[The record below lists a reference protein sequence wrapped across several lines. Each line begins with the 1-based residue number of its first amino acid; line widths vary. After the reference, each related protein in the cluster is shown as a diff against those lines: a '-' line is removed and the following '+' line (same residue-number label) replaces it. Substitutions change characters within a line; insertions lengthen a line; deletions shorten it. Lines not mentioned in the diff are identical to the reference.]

1 MMEKSTISEF
11 VEYLKKELNSSER
24 RELNILESLI
34 DYYNDFPPQGLDD
47 PDSDFFREEVE
58 RLADNNLPSLQ
69 SYLMENESSWLSIDN
84 GKFKLEKSEKK
95 SLSKTTLEQNLTEDE
110 LALINKHFR
119 DFNTLERNSLLSL
132 YEQKIEKYGTENEK
146 YQTLRL
152 LCNSYQY
159 SSEVDSS
166 YLKALE
172 KVGPIAS
179 NLKEIDSFLYFET
192 SAKLYREKYEHHA
205 SAEQFKLAISA
216 AKKDEKTNNN
226 TLVYLTRS
234 MRIQYELAGDEES
247 ASAAFIEENK
257 LKRVLADKREKS
269 MLYLISD
276 YCQNPNKVAFWAL
289 GLILFSTLIYSFCG
303 LVPSGKEP
311 QSFFSDGVTLLRVV
325 WDALYFS
332 VVTFTTLGY
341 GDFSPNDGVSRVIAN
356 IESLGGLFLTSL
368 YLVSLVKKHGR

>member
-1 MMEKSTISEF
+1 MMEESTISKF
-11 VEYLKKELNSSER
+11 VEYLKRELNSSDR
-24 RELNILESLI
+24 HELNILESLI

-58 RLADNNLPSLQ
+58 RLADNNLPFLQ
-69 SYLMENESSWLSIDN
+69 RYLMENENSWLSIDD

-95 SLSKTTLEQNLTEDE
+95 LPCKTTLEQNLTEDE
-110 LALINKHFR
+110 LKLKNKHFR

-132 YEQKIEKYGTENEK
+132 YEHKIEKYGTENEK

-192 SAKLYREKYEHHA
+192 SAKLYREKYEHHN
-205 SAEQFKLAISA
+205 SAEQFKLAIRA
-216 AKKDEKTNNN
+216 ARGEKAANK

-234 MRIQYELAGDEES
+234 MRIQYELAGDEEN
-247 ASAAFIEENK
+247 ASAAFVEENK
-257 LKRVLADKREKS
+257 LKRVLAGKREKS
-269 MLYLISD
+269 ILYLISD
-276 YCQNPNKVAFWAL
+276 YCQNPNKVAYWAL
-289 GLILFSTLIYSFCG
+289 GLILFSTLAYSIFG
-303 LVPSGKEP
+303 LVPSGEES
-311 QSFFSDGVTLLRVV
+311 QSFSSKGVTLLRVV

-332 VVTFTTLGY
+332 IVTFTTLGY
-341 GDFSPNDGVSRVIAN
+341 GDFSPSDGVSRVIAN

>member
-1 MMEKSTISEF
+1 MEESTISKF
-11 VEYLKKELNSSER
+11 VEYLKRELNSSDR
-24 RELNILESLI
+24 HELNILESLI

-58 RLADNNLPSLQ
+58 RLADNNLPFLQ
-69 SYLMENESSWLSIDN
+69 RYLMENENSWLSIDD

-95 SLSKTTLEQNLTEDE
+95 LPCKTTLEQNLTEDE
-110 LALINKHFR
+110 LKLKNKHFR

-132 YEQKIEKYGTENEK
+132 YEHKIEKYGTENEK

-192 SAKLYREKYEHHA
+192 SAKLYREKYEHHN
-205 SAEQFKLAISA
+205 SAEQFKLAIRA
-216 AKKDEKTNNN
+216 ARGEKAANK

-234 MRIQYELAGDEES
+234 MRIQYELAGDEEN
-247 ASAAFIEENK
+247 ASAAFVEENK
-257 LKRVLADKREKS
+257 LKRVLAGKREKS
-269 MLYLISD
+269 ILYLISD
-276 YCQNPNKVAFWAL
+276 YCQNPNKVAYWAL
-289 GLILFSTLIYSFCG
+289 GLILFSTLAYSIFG
-303 LVPSGKEP
+303 LVPSGEES
-311 QSFFSDGVTLLRVV
+311 QSFSSKGVT
-325 WDALYFS
+325 
-332 VVTFTTLGY
+332 
-341 GDFSPNDGVSRVIAN
+341 
-356 IESLGGLFLTSL
+356 
-368 YLVSLVKKHGR
+368 